1 MVRPLNLNILN
12 KHTKCEGKWARL
24 NTKNSNEKSIIDYS
38 ICSKTLL
45 KNIMKVLIDD
55 QETCKIKGK
64 SKSDHKYIHNKHSF
78 IKYTQNT
85 HAK

>member
-1 MVRPLNLNILN
+1 
-12 KHTKCEGKWARL
+12 
-24 NTKNSNEKSIIDYS
+24 
-38 ICSKTLL
+38 
-45 KNIMKVLIDD
+45 MKVLIDD